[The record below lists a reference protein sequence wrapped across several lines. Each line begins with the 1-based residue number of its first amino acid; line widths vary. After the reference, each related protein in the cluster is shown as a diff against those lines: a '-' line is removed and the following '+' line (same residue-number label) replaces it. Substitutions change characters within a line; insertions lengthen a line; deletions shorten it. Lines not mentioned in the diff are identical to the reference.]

1 MSYICDCEA
10 AIISFAE
17 AFIAAMYGAWPY
29 IIFMIFPIFWGSLR
43 QKEIFLM
50 SYT

>member
-29 IIFMIFPIFWGSLR
+29 IIFMISQYSGYPSGKRKYF
-43 QKEIFLM
+43 
-50 SYT
+50 